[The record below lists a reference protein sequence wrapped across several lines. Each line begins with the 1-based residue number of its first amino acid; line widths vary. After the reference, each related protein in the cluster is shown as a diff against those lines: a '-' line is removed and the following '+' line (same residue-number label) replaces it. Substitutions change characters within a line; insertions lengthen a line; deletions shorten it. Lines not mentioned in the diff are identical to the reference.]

1 MCERLFLTPTIHMS
15 DKKYFQKFLINTII
29 KSLITFSIFHNN
41 GKRKSSLWSHGKID
55 TLLISLKYRAIRGPK
70 LFLYIRV
77 FVRVCT
83 QCAGRVWKA
92 ISQRVCGECACR
104 KIPSVR
110 CAKICPNK
118 KLKIQ
123 IYLKPKPLNVSYDVI
138 FKVYDQFR
146 CDLTP
151 HMYIL

>member
-1 MCERLFLTPTIHMS
+1 MNLTLVIFMCERLFLTPTIHMS

-77 FVRVCT
+77 FVRLCAAHPDSVQVCK
-83 QCAGRVWKA
+83 QGVEGYF
-92 ISQRVCGECACR
+92 IE
-104 KIPSVR
+104 SVR
-110 CAKICPNK
+110 
-118 KLKIQ
+118 
-123 IYLKPKPLNVSYDVI
+123 
-138 FKVYDQFR
+138 
-146 CDLTP
+146 
-151 HMYIL
+151 

>member
-55 TLLISLKYRAIRGPK
+55 TLLISLKYRAIRGRK

-104 KIPSVR
+104 KITSVR
-110 CAKICPNK
+110 CSVRKFVQIK

-123 IYLKPKPLNVSYDVI
+123 IYLKPKPLNVFYGVYLDSMTNLGVI
-138 FKVYDQFR
+138 
-146 CDLTP
+146 
-151 HMYIL
+151 